1 MSSMESLTSDI
12 ANLTDPILQDIT
24 TSAVGTMI
32 ASTPVHIY
40 EIFLSQWTNDIDM
53 KYYSIC
59 TV

>member
-1 MSSMESLTSDI
+1 MSSIESLTSNI
-12 ANLTDPILQDIT
+12 ANLTNPILQDMT

-40 EIFLSQWTNDIDM
+40 GIFLSQLTNGMDM